1 MLDVIIDTLIDSV
14 KLFPFLFLTYLA
26 MEYMEHKMGEKTKT
40 AIEKSG
46 RFGSIPGSIL
56 GAFPQCG
63 FSAAASN
70 LYAGRIITLGTLMA
84 IFLSTSDEM
93 LPILISEQVHISV
106 ILKLV
111 GMKVAIGM
119 AAGFIIDLLIKK
131 KSIHVHS
138 HEESGHMDIGHVCKN
153 ENCHCEEGI
162 FRSAARHTFNIFFFI
177 VAISFV
183 LNTVIYLVGED
194 FLSNLVLNRPILG
207 QMVAALVGLI
217 PNCASSIA
225 ITQLY
230 LKGMMGLGSMMA
242 GLLAGT
248 GVGLLVL
255 FRVNDD
261 LKENIKITVLLYAIG
276 VIAGIVIDLAG
287 IAI

>member
-1 MLDVIIDTLIDSV
+1 MLDIIMDTLIDSI

-26 MEYMEHKMGEKTKT
+26 MEYMEHKMGEKTKV
-40 AIEKSG
+40 AIERSG
-46 RFGSIPGSIL
+46 YFGPVPGGIL

-70 LYAGRIITLGTLMA
+70 LYAGRIITLGTLIA

-111 GMKVAIGM
+111 GMKIVIGIIV
-119 AAGFIIDLLIKK
+119 GFLIDLFARKK
-131 KSIHVHS
+131 RVHA
-138 HEESGHMDIGHVCKN
+138 HKEEDGHMDIGHICEN

-162 FRSAARHTFNIFFFI
+162 LKSALRHSLNIFFFI
-177 VAISFV
+177 LVISFV
-183 LNTVIYLVGED
+183 LNMVIHFVGED
-194 FLSNLVLNRPILG
+194 FLSQLILNKPVLG
-207 QMVAALVGLI
+207 QMIAGLVGLI
-217 PNCASSIA
+217 PNCASSIV

-255 FRVNDD
+255 FRVNDN
-261 LKENIKITVLLYAIG
+261 LKENLKITALLYGIG
-276 VIAGIVIDLAG
+276 VLSGIIIDLLV
-287 IAI
+287 I